1 MKYICIIESNSSFPR
16 EYETETRNARLLA
29 AAYGRAEGG
38 ETITVTTKSGKVLS
52 RMIWSVEKRKYI
64 YVSF

>member
-1 MKYICIIESNSSFPR
+1 MNYICIIESNSTYPR
-16 EYETETRNARLLA
+16 EYEVETRNARLLA

-52 RMIWSVEKRKYI
+52 RMIWSVEQRKYV
-64 YVSF
+64 YVTI

>member
-1 MKYICIIESNSSFPR
+1 MKYICTIESNSTYPR